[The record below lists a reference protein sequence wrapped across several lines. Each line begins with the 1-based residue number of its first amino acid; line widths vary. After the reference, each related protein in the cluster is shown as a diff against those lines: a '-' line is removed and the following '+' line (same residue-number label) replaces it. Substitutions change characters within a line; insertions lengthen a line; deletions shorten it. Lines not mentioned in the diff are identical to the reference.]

1 MPDQACANGLALYD
15 IPQDLHDLFPL
26 ERRVISL
33 RIPFITVIFMHRYG
47 GHYKMNGAP
56 VNVPATLDHVLDIL
70 PRMPNQ
76 LQLHP
81 FKLKRWIQYK
91 SHYMYDMVRRDK
103 IIGALV
109 WLKHHNT
116 HYTCISVNTDW
127 RHGPSH
133 ILDITTYQFNEI
145 FAKMQQEKP
154 ASKQVWCLH
163 ILLSQNY
170 TIQSHAK

>member
-1 MPDQACANGLALYD
+1 M
-15 IPQDLHDLFPL
+15 
-26 ERRVISL
+26 
-33 RIPFITVIFMHRYG
+33 
-47 GHYKMNGAP
+47 
-56 VNVPATLDHVLDIL
+56 PATLDHVLDIL

-81 FKLKRWIQYK
+81 IKLKRWIQYK

-127 RHGPSH
+127 RHPNDICEYDEKMTTEVHSIIGNNISCGDDPNLKQHYPSMCA
-133 ILDITTYQFNEI
+133 IPKDTTN
-145 FAKMQQEKP
+145 
-154 ASKQVWCLH
+154 ASCEHLC
-163 ILLSQNY
+163 S
-170 TIQSHAK
+170 SH